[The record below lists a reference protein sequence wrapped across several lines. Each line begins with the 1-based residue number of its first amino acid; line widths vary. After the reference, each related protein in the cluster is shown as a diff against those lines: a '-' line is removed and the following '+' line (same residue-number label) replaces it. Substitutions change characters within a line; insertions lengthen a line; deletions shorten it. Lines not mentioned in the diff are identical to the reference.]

1 MTDILLVKTSSLGD
15 VIHNL
20 PVATDLARH
29 LPGVAID
36 WVVEESF
43 SGIPRLHPAV
53 RDTLPVAVRR
63 WRENLFQPV
72 TWQEIAAFRRRLQQ
86 QTYDT
91 VLDSQG
97 LIKSALITASAHGL
111 RCGYDRASAREP
123 LAARFYQR
131 RYAVDRALHAVERN
145 RLLAAAV
152 FGYTLDTPVDYGIVT
167 PELPLPWLPA
177 GRHAVLL
184 HATSR
189 EDKQWQEENWVALGR
204 WLTHQGIHC
213 VLPWGSM
220 SEKARSDRL
229 AAAIPDAT
237 VPPALA
243 LDQLAALLG
252 KAAVT
257 VGVDTGLTHLA
268 AALRTP
274 VVALYCASRPGL
286 TGVHATGFARNLGE
300 AGHPPSLNDV
310 QATVE
315 EALA

>member
-86 QTYDT
+86 RTYDT

-167 PELPLPWLPA
+167 PELSLPWLPA

-189 EDKQWQEENWVALGR
+189 EDKQWREENWVALGR

-220 SEKARSDRL
+220 SEKTRSDRL
-229 AAAIPDAT
+229 AAAIPDAV

-286 TGVHATGFARNLGE
+286 TGVHATGFARSLGE

>member
-20 PVATDLARH
+20 PVTTDLARH

-36 WVVEESF
+36 WVVEEAF
-43 SGIPRLHPAV
+43 AGIPRLHPAI
-53 RDTLPVAVRR
+53 RDTIPVAVRR
-63 WRENLFQPV
+63 WRKNLFQPA
-72 TWQEIAAFRRRLQQ
+72 TWREIAAFRRRLRQR
-86 QTYDT
+86 TYDT
-91 VLDSQG
+91 ALDSQG
-97 LIKSALITASAHGL
+97 LVKSALITASAHGV

-123 LAARFYQR
+123 LAARFYHR
-131 RYAVDRALHAVERN
+131 RVAVDRSLHAVERN

-152 FGYTLDTPVDYGIVT
+152 FGYTLDTPVDYGIAT
-167 PELPLPWLPA
+167 PKLSLPWLPA
-177 GRHAVLL
+177 GRYAVLL

-189 EDKQWQEENWVALGR
+189 EDKQWQEENWIALGA
-204 WLTHQGIHC
+204 WLARQGLRC
-213 VLPWGSM
+213 VLPWGSKA
-220 SEKARSDRL
+220 EKARSDRL
-229 AAAIPDAT
+229 AAAMPDAV
-237 VPPALA
+237 VPPPLA
-243 LDQLAALLG
+243 LDQLATLLG

-274 VVALYCASRPGL
+274 VVALYCASHPGL
-286 TGVHATGFARNLGE
+286 TGVYATGFYRNLGD
-300 AGHPPSLNDV
+300 AGQSPSLNAV